1 MGRPGAP
8 PRIVCWG
15 EVLWDLFPDGR
26 RLGGAPANVAYHL
39 ATLGAD
45 VALVSR
51 VGDDEPGRGAV
62 AELAAAGVDVGAVQ
76 LDRKRPTGA
85 VGVELVDGEA
95 RYAFHP
101 GCAWEHIELDDRA
114 RALVASA
121 DAIGFGTLSQ
131 RRPEGRAALGAAL
144 TVRPSRCLA
153 VCDLNVRPVDLDAD
167 LVRWAL
173 AASDVVKLNE
183 REEVLLGQLFA
194 TDDLA
199 SWLREEMDVS
209 AVAVTRGP
217 AGCRISASGRLL
229 QAEGL
234 HPVRVIDQAGWP
246 AMPGGDSVGCGDA
259 FTSVLA
265 LGLVSSA
272 SIDRIGAAACRY
284 AAAVAG
290 YRGAMPRMPAELVA
304 ETREALGLG

>member
-51 VGDDEPGRGAV
+51 VGDDDLGRAAV

-76 LDRKRPTGA
+76 VDRERPTGA

-121 DAIGFGTLSQ
+121 NAICFGTLSQ
-131 RRPEGRAALGAAL
+131 RRPEGRAMLDAAL
-144 TVRPSRCLA
+144 AARGSGPSRCLA
-153 VCDLNVRPVDLDAD
+153 VCDLNVRPIDLDAD

-173 AASDVVKLNE
+173 AASDVLKLNE
-183 REEVLLGQLFA
+183 REEALLGQLFE

-199 SWLREEMDVS
+199 SWLRDELDVA

-217 AGCRISASGRLL
+217 AGCRISASGP
-229 QAEGL
+229 A
-234 HPVRVIDQAGWP
+234 RVIDQPGLP
-246 AMPGGDSVGCGDA
+246 ATPGGDSVGCGDA
-259 FTSVLA
+259 FTAVLA
-265 LGLVSSA
+265 LGLVSRA
-272 SIDRIGAAACRY
+272 SIEEIAAAACRY

-290 YRGAMPRMPAELVA
+290 YRGAMPRVPAELVT
-304 ETREALGLG
+304 ETREALGLR